1 MKRVKKFTNKN
12 LIKKN
17 FKKKTGGQI
26 LINCLYNEGV
36 RVIFGLAGIQM
47 YHAIM
52 PILEYSNIRFITT
65 RHEQATTYMADG
77 YARAGGKIGVAM
89 VVPGPGLQN
98 AVANVPDFFTNVIS
112 YVR

>member
-52 PILEYSNIRFITT
+52 PILEYSNIRF
-65 RHEQATTYMADG
+65 
-77 YARAGGKIGVAM
+77 KIFGRIFKI
-89 VVPGPGLQN
+89 L
-98 AVANVPDFFTNVIS
+98 DFR
-112 YVR
+112 YLGR